1 MFNRARYQFGSF
13 RQKRRSKGPN
23 AWEFR
28 YYEIV
33 DGVRRRS
40 HLTLGTVAEYPTETA
55 IRKVAAAFLLKLN
68 SEAPSTV
75 VPRFETVIDRFVA
88 EEFPDRHSTRMSYR
102 SNVENHIRPKWKDY
116 PLDRVKAAAV
126 EQWLR
131 QLDLAPKTRS
141 HIRSLMHAMFE
152 AAQRWELVDLG
163 KNPISLVRVKGGSKR
178 GHRPHILTSEQFYE
192 LLEFIPAKY
201 RLMVLIAQCLGLRVS
216 EIVGLKWEDF
226 DFTAGTVLVQRS
238 VVHGH
243 VDSVKTEYSRDLMPL
258 DPALA
263 TLILEWR
270 DLSFSDSQRDW
281 VFQNPVTGRP
291 YHQEQIQKRFLKPAG
306 EKAGLGFSVG
316 WHTFRHTYRAWLD
329 DTGAPMTVQQQ
340 LMRHASIQTT
350 MNVYGSAIPDTKR
363 EANSKIVHIVLRETR
378 KPTGTG

>member
-1 MFNRARYQFGSF
+1 M
-13 RQKRRSKGPN
+13 
-23 AWEFR
+23 
-28 YYEIV
+28 
-33 DGVRRRS
+33 
-40 HLTLGTVAEYPTETA
+40 TLGTVAEYPTEA
-55 IRKVAAAFLLKLN
+55 AVRKAAEAFLLKLN
-68 SEAPSTV
+68 SETPTTV
-75 VPRFETVIDRFVA
+75 VPRFEAVIDRFVA

-126 EQWLR
+126 EQWLK
-131 QLDLAPKTRS
+131 QLILAPKTRT

-163 KNPISLVRVKGGSKR
+163 KNPIRLVRVKGGSR
-178 GHRPHILTSEQFYE
+178 RRSRPQILTSEQFYE
-192 LLEFIPAKY
+192 LLEFIPGKY
-201 RLMVLIAQCLGLRVS
+201 RLMVLVAQCLGLRVS

-226 DFTAGTVLVQRS
+226 DFTAGTLLIQRS
-238 VVHGH
+238 VVHGR
-243 VDSVKTEYSRDLMPL
+243 VDSVKTEYSQDLMPL

-263 TLILEWR
+263 ALILNWR
-270 DLSFSDSQRDW
+270 EATPSGLGGEW

-306 EKAGLGFSVG
+306 EKAKLGFSLG

-350 MNVYGSAIPDTKR
+350 MNVYGGAIPDTKR
-363 EANSKIVHIVLRETR
+363 EANRKIVQIVLREAK